1 MKNKTLFAIFLFSFL
16 TACTTNRNH
25 TDPIKTVAETITISD
40 EQILNQ
46 CYLSSIIDTALF
58 IKLESDPNDNFRIKR
73 ISFSDQFIFVL
84 WERSNSICVYN
95 RKGDFLIELNRYC
108 NQLSFADPSNLFY
121 DSETKLLYILYE
133 DCVIVKCNL
142 ALNGTIK
149 SITSEKIPINS
160 VNDIV
165 KIPGS
170 DFFGL
175 SLHNAEIDLILTS
188 SLSMDRNHI
197 FREAKIPSSSN
208 KTVVL
213 RNAFVTDGQRCCFRK
228 YMNDTVYAISDLGLF
243 PLYIFDFKP
252 HNSLNSINDNEIFAK
267 HSAQANFFFFI
278 DNTFYLKYSINRK
291 DYFLIRSNNG
301 SIHNFSLAN
310 LENDIYG
317 SLNLNCIGV
326 DPITKTYVFYS
337 SSLLLN
343 RHLESSFINRRYE
356 TIIKKI
362 ETGVDDKLILVLLTF
377 NDKEL

>member
-1 MKNKTLFAIFLFSFL
+1 
-16 TACTTNRNH
+16 
-25 TDPIKTVAETITISD
+25 
-40 EQILNQ
+40 
-46 CYLSSIIDTALF
+46 
-58 IKLESDPNDNFRIKR
+58 
-73 ISFSDQFIFVL
+73 
-84 WERSNSICVYN
+84 
-95 RKGDFLIELNRYC
+95 
-108 NQLSFADPSNLFY
+108 
-121 DSETKLLYILYE
+121 
-133 DCVIVKCNL
+133 
-142 ALNGTIK
+142 
-149 SITSEKIPINS
+149 
-160 VNDIV
+160 
-165 KIPGS
+165 
-170 DFFGL
+170 
-175 SLHNAEIDLILTS
+175 
-188 SLSMDRNHI
+188 
-197 FREAKIPSSSN
+197 
-208 KTVVL
+208 
-213 RNAFVTDGQRCCFRK
+213 
-228 YMNDTVYAISDLGLF
+228 MNDTVYAISDLGLF

-252 HNSLNSINDNEIFAK
+252 HNSLNSIYDNEIFAK